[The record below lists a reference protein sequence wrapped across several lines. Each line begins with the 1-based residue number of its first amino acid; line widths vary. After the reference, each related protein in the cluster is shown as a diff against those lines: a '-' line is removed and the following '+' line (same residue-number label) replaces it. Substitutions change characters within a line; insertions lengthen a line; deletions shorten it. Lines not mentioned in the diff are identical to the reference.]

1 MTFKLDKILEGDTE
15 LVTELPFCRVLLM
28 NDARFPWLI
37 LVPRKAGV
45 REIFDL
51 TKFERTTVM
60 EEVNDCAEVLKKL
73 TNAYKI
79 NIATLGN
86 VVEQMHIHVIAR
98 QKNDDVWPKPVW
110 GNGERIPYTK
120 EELSKTVETIRK
132 ALG

>member
-1 MTFKLDKILEGDTE
+1 MVFKLDKTLDGDTE

-37 LVPRKAGV
+37 LVPRKEGA
-45 REIFDL
+45 RELFDL
-51 TKFERTTVM
+51 TEFERTTVI
-60 EEVNDCAEVLKKL
+60 EEVNDCAEVLKKI
-73 TNAYKI
+73 TGAYKI

-98 QKNDDVWPKPVW
+98 QKNDEAWPKPVW
-110 GNGERIPYTK
+110 GQGEKVLYTK
-120 EELSKTVETIRK
+120 DALSQTVDKIRK